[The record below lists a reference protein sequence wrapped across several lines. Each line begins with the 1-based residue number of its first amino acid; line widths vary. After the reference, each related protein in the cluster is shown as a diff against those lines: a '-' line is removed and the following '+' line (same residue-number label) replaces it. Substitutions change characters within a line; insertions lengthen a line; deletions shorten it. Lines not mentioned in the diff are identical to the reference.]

1 LRISVGKKKES
12 TKTSRL
18 ERQFIGL
25 LMEHLRVKRTAYQM
39 ETTNVLSFQFRTD
52 VLGKCGNATCRVGIY
67 AKTIVFMVRTGIPS
81 PEPDCM
87 KCLNSYM
94 AAVNSLYYRD
104 WDRVIGRVWFHTGAM
119 VYQLIHLCGR
129 RDAVDYALV
138 RELINTAIR
147 EVRRFHEAVQES
159 GFLEHCE
166 EVHQKRFRNNGTEKS
181 GNRNCSIVAKDLQD
195 KGHPAGTSPRQD

>member
-1 LRISVGKKKES
+1 MRIRVGKKKES
-12 TKTSRL
+12 AKTSRL

-25 LMEHLRVKRTAYQM
+25 LTEHLRVKRTSHQV
-39 ETTNVLSFQFRTD
+39 ETSNVVSFQFRTD
-52 VLGKCGNATCRVGIY
+52 VLGRCGDSSCRVGIF
-67 AKTIVFMVRTGIPS
+67 AKTIVFMVRTEIPS

-94 AAVNSLYYRD
+94 TAVNSLYNRD
-104 WDRVIGRVWFHTGAM
+104 WDLVIGRVWFHTGVM
-119 VYQLIHLCGR
+119 VYQLIHLCGK
-129 RDAVDYALV
+129 RDAVDQALV

-166 EVHQKRFRNNGTEKS
+166 EVHQKRFRHNGTEKS
-181 GNRNCSIVAKDLQD
+181 GTRNSSVVEKDLQD
-195 KGHPAGTSPRQD
+195 KSHPAGTSPLQD

>member
-12 TKTSRL
+12 TKTSKL

-25 LMEHLRVKRTAYQM
+25 LTEHLRVKRTVYQV
-39 ETTNVLSFQFRTD
+39 ETSNVVSFQFRTD
-52 VLGKCGNATCRVGIY
+52 VLGKCGNATCRVGIF

-87 KCLNSYM
+87 KCLNSYTT
-94 AAVNSLYYRD
+94 AVNSLYCRD
-104 WDRVIGRVWFHTGAM
+104 WDRVIGRVWFHTGVM
-119 VYQLIHLCGR
+119 IYQLIHLCGR
-129 RDAVDYALV
+129 RDAVDQALV

-147 EVRRFHEAVQES
+147 EVRRFHEAAQES

-166 EVHQKRFRNNGTEKS
+166 EVHQKRLRNNGTEKS
-181 GNRNCSIVAKDLQD
+181 ENRKSPVAEKDLQD
-195 KGHPAGTSPRQD
+195 KSHSGGTSPRQV